1 MSDTKLKAKMRDKT
15 GKGATR
21 KYRADG
27 WIPAEFYSSHQDN
40 MHLLLNR
47 RDFELILTH
56 AHGLFSLEVEG
67 KDKDFQCVIKELQ
80 TEPVMGNL
88 LHADFQGVKLG
99 EKITLTVPIHLEGE
113 APGVKAGGIMEFLI
127 REVEVECLPRHI
139 PDSLEIDVSQLEI
152 GDTVRVKD
160 LEHENVRILDDP
172 EETILL
178 IEHSKIVKELE
189 AADAAAAAAEEEI
202 EELEGE
208 EAQEPEVIT
217 ARKKDEE
224 EEEEKEKEKEKE

>member
-1 MSDTKLKAKMRDKT
+1 MSDTNLKAKMREKT

-21 KYRADG
+21 KYRAEG
-27 WIPAEFYSSHQDN
+27 WIPAEFYSSHQKN
-40 MHLLLNR
+40 MHLLLNS
-47 RDFELILTH
+47 RDFEIILTH
-56 AHGLFSLEVEG
+56 GHGLFNLQVEG
-67 KDKDFQCVIKELQ
+67 QDKDFQCVIKELQ
-80 TEPVMGNL
+80 TEPVRGKL

-99 EKITLTVPIHLEGE
+99 EKITLTVPIHLNGT

-127 REVEVECLPRHI
+127 REVEVECLPRDI
-139 PDSLEIDVSQLEI
+139 PDSLEIDISQLEI

-160 LEHENVRILDDP
+160 LEQENIRILDDG

-178 IEHSKIVKELE
+178 IEHSKIIKELE
-189 AADAAAAAAEEEI
+189 EAEAAAEVEI

-217 ARKKDEE
+217 ARKKEEEE
-224 EEEEKEKEKEKE
+224 EEEEKG

>member
-1 MSDTKLKAKMRDKT
+1 MSETKLRAKMRDMT

-21 KYRADG
+21 KYRAEG
-27 WIPAEFYSSHQDN
+27 WIPAEFYSSHHDN
-40 MHLLLNR
+40 LHLLLNS
-47 RDFELILTH
+47 RDFEIILTH
-56 AHGLFSLEVEG
+56 GHGLFKLEVEG
-67 KDKDFQCVIKELQ
+67 QEKDFQCVIKEIQ
-80 TEPVMGNL
+80 TEPVRGKL

-99 EKITLTVPIHLEGE
+99 EKLTLTVPIHLEGE

-127 REVEVECLPRHI
+127 REVEVECLPKHI
-139 PDSLEIDVSQLEI
+139 PDSLVVDISQLEI
-152 GDTVRVKD
+152 GHSVRVKE

-178 IEHSKIVKELE
+178 IEHSKIIKELE
-189 AADAAAAAAEEEI
+189 AAEAEALEEM

-208 EAQEPEVIT
+208 EEQEPEVIT
-217 ARKKDEE
+217 ARKKEGE